1 MAATTRLAV
10 WIAISTVVHLFMA
23 LSINL
28 RVASR
33 LAGPEPL
40 LVEIQRAVQ
49 PELDAEITVPG
60 SSDHAGIAAAAT
72 PPAETLPQAQSLN
85 SAAARE
91 AAVQLDLPLDKYFTA
106 REVDVRASQIN
117 EVVLIYPQRAYEL
130 RLKGKVVLRIF
141 INENGG
147 TDMISVLAAMPPGV
161 FEEVALTA
169 ARELE
174 FSPAIKNGRH
184 VKSQKTIEVVFDPY
198 ERINIP

>member
-49 PELDAEITVPG
+49 PEVDAEITVPG
-60 SSDHAGIAAAAT
+60 SSGHAGIAAAAT
-72 PPAETLPQAQSLN
+72 PPAETRPQAQSLN
-85 SAAARE
+85 SAAARK

-117 EVVLIYPQRAYEL
+117 EVVLIYPQRAYEM
-130 RLKGKVVLRIF
+130 RLQGKVVLRIF

-161 FEEVALTA
+161 FEEVVLTA

-174 FSPAIKNGRH
+174 FSPAIKNGRN